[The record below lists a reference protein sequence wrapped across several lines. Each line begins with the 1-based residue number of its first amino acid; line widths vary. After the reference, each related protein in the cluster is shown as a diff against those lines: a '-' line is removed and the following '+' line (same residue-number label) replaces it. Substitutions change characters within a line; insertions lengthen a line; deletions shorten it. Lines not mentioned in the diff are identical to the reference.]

1 MKKIIKPGLIIA
13 LMYAAIFLT
22 ACQAPPKPDATGAMN
37 NGAGRNQPAASGAD
51 SAQTGEVPADQEMY
65 LGQNT
70 RTGEGAAQKE
80 DKLCGWID
88 KSDII
93 VKVIVPE
100 GVKADTSY
108 EAGFYF
114 SPIYSTMRIARSGC
128 DYRVGFMF
136 SELENK
142 GAAQVGVRGYSD
154 NRRRQ
159 LVEDPLSL
167 VFDAEGKPSIGT
179 NIEVTV
185 KD

>member
-1 MKKIIKPGLIIA
+1 MKKIIKPGLIIV
-13 LMYAAIFLT
+13 LMYAAFILT
-22 ACQAPPKPDATGAMN
+22 ACQAPTRPDTTGAVN
-37 NGAGRNQPAASGAD
+37 DNADSNQPTGTAEG
-51 SAQTGEVPADQEMY
+51 AQTGEVPADQEMY

-100 GVKADTSY
+100 GIKAETSY

-128 DYRVGFMF
+128 DYRVGFMY

-159 LVEDPLSL
+159 LVEDPLSV

-179 NIEVTV
+179 NIEVTI